1 MPGWSICLG
10 WGGGKE
16 TGKGPVGGGWRVVE
30 DPPNP
35 QGHKRMTAAGLSPG
49 KAWNRFLSL
58 SIPTFRTLQGP
69 NCALS
74 VSASNTIFGE
84 FPSLQI
90 KYLVRRVFNMES
102 RFSFHH
108 PGETSQASPPTLCL
122 GEQVQTA
129 VPGLGERVGLS
140 YQFIEISKTLPLSAV
155 RQV

>member
-1 MPGWSICLG
+1 M
-10 WGGGKE
+10 
-16 TGKGPVGGGWRVVE
+16 VE

-58 SIPTFRTLQGP
+58 STPTFKTFQGL

-74 VSASNTIFGE
+74 VSVSNTIFGE

-90 KYLVRRVFNMES
+90 KYLGRRVFNMES
-102 RFSFHH
+102 RFSFHY

-122 GEQVQTA
+122 GEQVQKA
-129 VPGLGERVGLS
+129 APWFGGEGRT
-140 YQFIEISKTLPLSAV
+140 QLPV
-155 RQV
+155 H